1 MEREGTLLGNYRLTR
16 LVGQGGFADVYLA
29 EHLLLHTPA
38 AIKVLRT
45 RLLGES
51 EMESF
56 LHEARIIARLNHPHI
71 VRVLD
76 FGIDD
81 AADTPYLVME
91 FAEHGTL
98 RQKYPEGS
106 RLTLSTI
113 LPYVKQIAEAL
124 QYAHDAKLVHRDI
137 KPENMLLGRNDDV
150 LLSDFGVSLPA
161 RTSRSG
167 NFAEAV
173 GTVAYMAPEHIEGRP
188 QPAGDQY
195 ALAIIIYEWL
205 TGHLPFQGTISE
217 ICTQQLYRQVPSLRS
232 QGVWVSEDVE
242 MVLLTALAK
251 DPKQRFNS
259 VLEFAQAFERA
270 FMQPA
275 SQPGGSPPALV
286 GVAAEIDAVA
296 NGSASSTPQAA
307 GTSMLADIETFE
319 LPAIS
324 TPPQGDGIIDEEKL
338 KDVTTED
345 LKKPRTLPPKH
356 LALMGALILL
366 LVLSSVGFGLAN
378 AHNPGHELK
387 AHTQSIAT
395 TTRSTR
401 APTQPGTAGAARPT
415 PGSSR
420 TTATPGRTGTVP
432 VTSTAT
438 SPSPTSDLFTQV
450 TATSPTFHDAL
461 SQQDSNSWYVNSECS
476 FSSGHYTV
484 QAPLLNAYGYCLGP
498 STSYTNFIYQ
508 AQVTLTSDGCAG
520 IIFRAV
526 LPAFYYA
533 CVTENGTYKIYYS
546 AQNGSSGTLLASG
559 STQALVTGLNRP
571 DRVAV
576 LVQGSKLALYLNGQY
591 VSSITD
597 SRSGQ
602 GQIGMITL
610 PGLLTGT
617 ANFNNAEVWVL

>member
-45 RLLGES
+45 RLLSES
-51 EMESF
+51 DMESF

-76 FGIDD
+76 FGVDG
-81 AADTPYLVME
+81 AEDTPYLVME

-167 NFAEAV
+167 NLAEAV

-232 QGVWVSEDVE
+232 QGVCVSEDVE

-251 DPKQRFNS
+251 DPKQRFSS
-259 VLEFAQAFERA
+259 VLEFAQTFERA
-270 FMQPA
+270 FMQPT
-275 SQPGGSPPALV
+275 SLPGGSSPALV
-286 GVAAEIDAVA
+286 GVVSGSDATV
-296 NGSASSTPQAA
+296 NGSASSAPQAA
-307 GTSMLADIETFE
+307 GMSMLADIETFE

-324 TPPQGDGIIDEEKL
+324 PPPQGDGKADEEQL
-338 KDVTTED
+338 RDVTTED
-345 LKKPRTLPPKH
+345 LKKPRTLPPKR

-378 AHNPGHELK
+378 AHNSGQGLK

-395 TTRSTR
+395 ATRSTR
-401 APTQPGTAGAARPT
+401 APTQPGTAGAARST
-415 PGSSR
+415 PGTSH
-420 TTATPGRTGTVP
+420 TTATPGRTGTVT
-432 VTSTAT
+432 VTPTAT
-438 SPSPTSDLFTQV
+438 GPTSDLFTQI
-450 TATSPTFHDAL
+450 TATPPTFHDTL
-461 SQQDSNSWYVNSECS
+461 SQQDSNGWYVDSECS
-476 FSSGHYTV
+476 FSSGHYSV
-484 QAPLLNAYGYCLGP
+484 QAPLLNAYGYCMGP

-508 AQVTLTSDGCAG
+508 AQVTLTADGCAG

-559 STQALVTGLNRP
+559 STQALVTGLNQP
-571 DRVAV
+571 NRVAV

-591 VSSITD
+591 VSSMTD

-602 GQIGMITL
+602 GQIGMIVL
-610 PGLLTGT
+610 PGLLTGA

>member
-29 EHLLLHTPA
+29 EHLLLNTPA

-45 RLLGES
+45 RLLS
-51 EMESF
+51 ANDMESF

-76 FGIDD
+76 FGVDD
-81 AADTPYLVME
+81 AEDTPYLVME
-91 FAEHGTL
+91 YAEHGTL
-98 RQKYPEGS
+98 RQKYPDGS

-137 KPENMLLGRNDDV
+137 KPENMLLGHNDEV

-259 VLEFAQAFERA
+259 VLEFAQTFERA
-270 FMQPA
+270 FLQPA
-275 SQPGGSPPALV
+275 SLPGGSSPALV
-286 GVAAEIDAVA
+286 EVAVA
-296 NGSASSTPQAA
+296 NGSARSAPPAA
-307 GTSMLADIETFE
+307 GMSMLADIETFE
-319 LPAIS
+319 LPTIS
-324 TPPQGDGIIDEEKL
+324 PPLQGDGKTDEEKL

-356 LALMGALILL
+356 LALTGALILL

-378 AHNPGHELK
+378 AHNPGQGLK
-387 AHTQSIAT
+387 AHTQGIAT

-401 APTQPGTAGAARPT
+401 APTQPGTAEATKPT
-415 PGSSR
+415 PGSTHAI
-420 TTATPGRTGTVP
+420 TTPARTGTVT
-432 VTSTAT
+432 VTPTAT
-438 SPSPTSDLFTQV
+438 SPTSDLFTQL
-450 TATSPTFHDAL
+450 TATPPTFHDTL
-461 SQQDSNSWYVNSECS
+461 SQQDSNGWYVDSECN
-476 FSSGHYTV
+476 FSSGHYSV

-508 AQVTLTSDGCAG
+508 TQVTLTADGCAG

-559 STQALVTGLNRP
+559 STQALVTGLKQPN
-571 DRVAV
+571 RVAV

-602 GQIGMITL
+602 GQIGMIAL
-610 PGLLTGT
+610 PGLLTSA